1 MILITQGGEKRMKR
15 ESFANDLHEIIRE
28 SGIRQ
33 NIIAQAL
40 GLSSAAISQFL
51 HGVALPNS
59 KQLEDILTLLCVP
72 DEVRKSMQER
82 LSALREEYGDEIVAD
97 TENNTP
103 DTDAEEEENVDDS
116 SFEKSIDFIFRDSGE
131 ENYEHPEAIPDLS
144 IPVIPLKD
152 LKYLDDDTELC
163 DFACMHSDDIIL
175 RDFGAIAVAAMI
187 KATGDQLGLKYKG
200 MLQFIVVED
209 TSSYSNIAAA
219 ALAIYPG
226 NKFRLIRIGNQ
237 NATQGLDMLFADT
250 GSDAKPERIFPII
263 ELTLLPL
270 VSPDSI

>member
-1 MILITQGGEKRMKR
+1 MNR
-15 ESFANDLHEIIRE
+15 ESLANDLHEIIRE
-28 SGIRQ
+28 SRIHQ

-59 KQLEDILTLLCVP
+59 RQLEDILTLLCVP
-72 DEVRKSMQER
+72 DEVRHSMQER
-82 LSALREEYGDEIVAD
+82 LTALREEYGDEIIAD
-97 TENNTP
+97 LNNGTP
-103 DTDAEEEENVDDS
+103 NADGEDEEEIDDS
-116 SFEKSIDFIFRDSGE
+116 SFEKSMDFIFRDSGE
-131 ENYEHPEAIPDLS
+131 ENCEQPETIPDLS
-144 IPVIPLKD
+144 IPVIRLQD

-175 RDFGAIAVAAMI
+175 RDFGSIAVAAMI
-187 KATGDQLGLKYKG
+187 KATGDQLGLKYNG

-209 TSSYSNIAAA
+209 TSSYSNIAAT

-226 NKFRLIRIGNQ
+226 NKFRLIRIGDP
-237 NATQGLDMLFADT
+237 NAIQGLDMLFADT
-250 GSDAKPERIFPII
+250 GSDAKPERVFPII

-270 VSPDSI
+270 FSSNLA